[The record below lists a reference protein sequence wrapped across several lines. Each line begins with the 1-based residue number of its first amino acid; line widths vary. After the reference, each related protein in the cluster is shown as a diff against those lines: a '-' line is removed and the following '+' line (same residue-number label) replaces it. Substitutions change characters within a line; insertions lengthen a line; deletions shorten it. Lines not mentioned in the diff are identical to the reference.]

1 MIFCRRYSG
10 ITEMDSRLEEKVR
23 RRCCASDGLKEAALH
38 LNCTVGWRRGK
49 TSPALAAG
57 SWDGPCHSPSS
68 CHLFAGSLVSLKLPA
83 VSENVGVRSQ
93 LAAQPRQGPQGRVVR
108 FHRRNPIGFSKNE
121 ARCCM
126 WCVFVYE

>member
-57 SWDGPCHSPSS
+57 SWDVPAILTKQLSPLCRFIGVTEASS
-68 CHLFAGSLVSLKLPA
+68 SVRKRWCAFTAGCSASA
-83 VSENVGVRSQ
+83 GTT
-93 LAAQPRQGPQGRVVR
+93 G
-108 FHRRNPIGFSKNE
+108 
-121 ARCCM
+121 
-126 WCVFVYE
+126 